1 MFIQEEWRDT
11 EFWGYQI
18 SNLGNVRSIDR
29 FQTNSDGKTY
39 HYKAKYLHPVASKGR
54 NNDGY
59 MIINLRQ
66 RGKSNTVTVH
76 SLVAK
81 AFLENPNNLPVIN
94 HIDGNKRNNCV
105 DNLEYTTYAYNNI
118 HALNNNLR
126 KPRGVP
132 IAQYDIKDRLINTF
146 VSVAEASRQTGI
158 SIGSIS
164 HCVNNRTFTAG
175 GYKWKKLSSQSTIE
189 NIK

>member
-18 SNLGNVRSIDR
+18 SNLGNVRSVDR

-39 HYKAKYLHPVASKGR
+39 HYKAKYLKPVVGKGR
-54 NNDGY
+54 NGDGY

-66 RGKSNTVTVH
+66 RGKSNIVTVH

-81 AFLENPNNLPVIN
+81 AFLENPDNLPVIN

-105 DNLEYTTYAYNNI
+105 NNLEYTTYAYNNI
-118 HALNNNLR
+118 HALANNLR

-132 IAQYDIKDRLINTF
+132 IAQYDANGKLINTF
-146 VSVAEASRQTGI
+146 VSVTEAARQTGI
-158 SIGSIS
+158 GIGSIS
-164 HCVNNRTFTAG
+164 HCVNNRALMAG